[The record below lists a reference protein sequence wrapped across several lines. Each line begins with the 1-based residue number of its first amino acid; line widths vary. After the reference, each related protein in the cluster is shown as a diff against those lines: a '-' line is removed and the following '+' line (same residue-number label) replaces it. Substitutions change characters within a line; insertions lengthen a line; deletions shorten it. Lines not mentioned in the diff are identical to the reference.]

1 MRPDF
6 RFPMQTLAS
15 VLLLTLLFMMSAC
28 DSRGKKKHLSQGKM
42 ESILYDYH
50 MADAISGMDYDYRDT
65 LRMRVYKQAVLKKH
79 GVSEAD
85 FDSSM
90 VYYTRHADQLYKIY
104 ERLSK
109 RFADEAIAL
118 GTSASEANQYLSIS
132 NTGDTANVWTGDPSF
147 VLTHHPGFN
156 VYSFTLTADS
166 TYKPGDR
173 LVLSYDAKFI
183 FQDGMRDAMAVLAVT
198 FENDSTASAMTRM
211 YADNVY
217 KVNISDTEKLGIK
230 QISGYFTLHRNSRND
245 SQTTLKMLHV
255 GNIALVRMHSD
266 GTSEKVA
273 PEPEQRRKVLDDRG
287 METMEEPL
295 ELELDPAEK
304 ENLRHPESIIAN

>member
-1 MRPDF
+1 MKPDF
-6 RFPMQTLAS
+6 RFQMQTLAS
-15 VLLLTLLFMMSAC
+15 VLLLTLLFTVSAC
-28 DSRGKKKHLSQGKM
+28 RTRGEKKHLSQGKM
-42 ESILYDYH
+42 EEILYDYH
-50 MADAISGMDYDYRDT
+50 VADAISGMDYDYKDT

-118 GTSASEANQYLSIS
+118 GTSASEANQYMTLS
-132 NTGDTANVWTGDPSF
+132 NTGDTANIWTGDPSF
-147 VLTHHPGFN
+147 VLTQHPGFN
-156 VYSFTLTADS
+156 IYSFTQTADS

-173 LVLSYDAKFI
+173 FVLSYDTKFI
-183 FQDGMRDAMAVLAVT
+183 YQDGIRDAMALLAIT

-211 YADNVY
+211 YADNLY

-230 QISGYFTLHRNSRND
+230 QISGYFALHHNPNSD
-245 SQTTLKMLHV
+245 SQSTLKLMHV
-255 GNIALVRMHSD
+255 GNLALIRLHLGAGQEV
-266 GTSEKVA
+266 EA
-273 PEPEQRRKVLDDRG
+273 PEPKRERLDDRG
-287 METMEEPL
+287 KDTMDQPL
-295 ELELDPAEK
+295 ELELDPAER
-304 ENLRHPESIIAN
+304 ENIRRDEQIIEN

>member
-1 MRPDF
+1 MKPDF
-6 RFPMQTLAS
+6 RFQMQTLAS
-15 VLLLTLLFMMSAC
+15 VLLLTLLFTVSAC
-28 DSRGKKKHLSQGKM
+28 RSREKKHLSQGKM
-42 ESILYDYH
+42 EEILYDYH
-50 MADAISGMDYDYRDT
+50 VADAISGMDYDYKDT

-118 GTSASEANQYLSIS
+118 GTSASEANQYMTIT
-132 NTGDTANVWTGDPSF
+132 NTGDTANIWTGDPSC
-147 VLTHHPGFN
+147 VLTQHPGFN

-173 LVLSYDAKFI
+173 FVLSYDTKFI
-183 FQDGMRDAMAVLAVT
+183 FQDGMRDAMALLSVT

-211 YADNVY
+211 YADNLY
-217 KVNISDTEKLGIK
+217 KVDISDTEKLGIK
-230 QISGYFTLHRNSRND
+230 QVSGYFALHHNPNSD
-245 SQTTLKMLHV
+245 SQSTLKLMHV
-255 GNIALVRMHSD
+255 GNIALVRLHA
-266 GTSEKVA
+266 GNEPAQEEKSRAVRPA
-273 PEPEQRRKVLDDRG
+273 LDNHLTQATEEEELSEPEDR
-287 METMEEPL
+287 
-295 ELELDPAEK
+295 ELDEQQIL
-304 ENLRHPESIIAN
+304 ER